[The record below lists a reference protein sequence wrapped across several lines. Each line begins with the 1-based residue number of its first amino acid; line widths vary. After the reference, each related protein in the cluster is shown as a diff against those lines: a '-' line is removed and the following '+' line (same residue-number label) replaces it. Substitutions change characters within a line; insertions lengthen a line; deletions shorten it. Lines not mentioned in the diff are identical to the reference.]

1 VRIDARHTNLMSE
14 VSSRYEFCLTWVYNV
29 GRLAVEWH
37 QNLGDV
43 GGIIFENKL

>member
-14 VSSRYEFCLTWVYNV
+14 VTSRHKFCLVWVYNV

-43 GGIIFENKL
+43 DGVSFKNIL